1 MATVYHEYFRSPFGA
16 DLYRPHQYHE
26 DIISRHRQIM
36 QQQYLLRQQ
45 QQQASSHSSHS
56 QHYFQHQ
63 PETRI
68 TVESQSQ
75 PEMETVSAQYVRVE
89 PCSTL
94 SQSHTNLPSAHS
106 PQYLCAHHQHYQNSV
121 SSSGH
126 SSASSDSHSNQLLR
140 GKKPSLFSRATYTIA
155 RHFLPD
161 EKDRKYYADMYSC
174 LPPPFFILTI
184 TLVELIF
191 FSYYAL
197 TQPAGLSTNG
207 PIPIDS
213 IFIYRPDK
221 RAEVWRF
228 FLYMVLHAGWLH
240 LIFNLLVQLLV
251 GLPLEMVHGSGRICA
266 IYMSG
271 VLAGKFSL
279 SLSLTTVTAE
289 WFSLTDS
296 LSSLLFLTL

>member
-1 MATVYHEYFRSPFGA
+1 M
-16 DLYRPHQYHE
+16 L
-26 DIISRHRQIM
+26 
-36 QQQYLLRQQ
+36 
-45 QQQASSHSSHS
+45 
-56 QHYFQHQ
+56 
-63 PETRI
+63 
-68 TVESQSQ
+68 
-75 PEMETVSAQYVRVE
+75 
-89 PCSTL
+89 
-94 SQSHTNLPSAHS
+94 
-106 PQYLCAHHQHYQNSV
+106 
-121 SSSGH
+121 
-126 SSASSDSHSNQLLR
+126 
-140 GKKPSLFSRATYTIA
+140 SRATYTIA

-161 EKDRKYYADMYSC
+161 ERDRKYYADMYTC

-197 TQPAGLSTNG
+197 TQPVGLSTNG

-271 VLAGKFSL
+271 VLAGK
-279 SLSLTTVTAE
+279 
-289 WFSLTDS
+289 
-296 LSSLLFLTL
+296 